1 MLKDIDNIKIPVKIG
16 ENQLYLRY
24 NLNSRLYLEYMTDYD
39 RLTNTP
45 PDKWSVEDTLHYLR
59 ALLIDNFY
67 NENKDNINNRD
78 FENVKPTISELGQ
91 LLSDFDIEELILSI
105 TEAIV
110 ASLPDAPIT
119 EDENF

>member
-16 ENQLYLRY
+16 EKQLYLRY

-39 RLTNTP
+39 KLTNTP

-59 ALLIDNFY
+59 ALLIDNY
-67 NENKDNINNRD
+67 YEDNKDSVNMRD
-78 FENVKPTISELGQ
+78 FESVKPTISELGQ
-91 LLSDFDIEELILSI
+91 ILSDFDIDELILSI

-110 ASLPDAPIT
+110 ASLPDMPVV

>member
-16 ENQLYLRY
+16 EKQLYLRY

-39 RLTNTP
+39 KLTNTP
-45 PDKWSVEDTLHYLR
+45 PDLWSVEDTLHYLR
-59 ALLIDNFY
+59 ALLIDNY
-67 NENKDNINNRD
+67 YEDNKDSINMRD
-78 FENVKPTISELGQ
+78 FDSVKPTISELGQ
-91 LLSDFDIEELILSI
+91 LLSDFDIDELILSI

-110 ASLPDAPIT
+110 TSLPDLPVV